1 MDIARS
7 SLEFPPPTWSRDAAQ
22 AAGRYAVLESNAAA
36 AWTLVTCALIG
47 LLLVIGIHPPLQS
60 AMGVA
65 VVLLALAGWSVL
77 TVRMVRL
84 LRQQDR

>member
-1 MDIARS
+1 MDVAHS
-7 SLEFPPPTWSRDAAQ
+7 SLEVPPPAWGREAALSE
-22 AAGRYAVLESNAAA
+22 GRRAVLESNAAA

>member
-7 SLEFPPPTWSRDAAQ
+7 SLEFPPPTWSRD
-22 AAGRYAVLESNAAA
+22 GRYAVLESNAAA

-47 LLLVIGIHPPLQS
+47 LLLVIGIPPPLQS